1 MRTKTRTA
9 MNLLSLENRLTP
21 SASISLVN
29 GNLTVTGD
37 NTSNTIVVIQQA
49 GNPTNLEVY
58 VSAGQWPSTNIA
70 GLYAKSV
77 PSDPSYRG
85 TYNATGTVYLNGGN
99 SNDQVAVFIPG
110 GATLSS
116 NLRVSLGNSYDD
128 FNLTSISDTQQATLA
143 GNVNVNGGL
152 GADNYNFNLIN
163 IQGNVDLIGGG
174 TGTRPDEG
182 NRPGDYARMFDAT
195 VQGYAIV
202 RDSALSLDD
211 FFSPV
216 LPGNAGTTIQGN
228 LIVQNTAGGAV
239 GSFNV
244 GYDQDNGT
252 VTPVAGYALIAS
264 IGPRSVVNGDFT
276 YTGSGSA
283 DGVFIAGAVNGN
295 TTVVAGAG
303 TNTFSMQV
311 LSAGG
316 ATLNGTADGNVT
328 FVGSSGADFVDLGD
342 AVISAAGSVNL
353 TMGDGANTYDMTGGF
368 FVSGSFTVNAGTG
381 NDNVTFGAG
390 SNIAGNLNVN
400 LGTGNNGINLAGAV
414 FGSQV
419 NLTTGGGN
427 DVISVAPTAGGSSAK
442 LSVYAG
448 AGNDLVNIGSSA
460 FLSAYLDGQTG
471 TDTIAFTSG
480 FVVPINWSLL
490 NFEAGGIYVPR
501 PAFVAAPKIVD
512 GGL

>member
-1 MRTKTRTA
+1 
-9 MNLLSLENRLTP
+9 
-21 SASISLVN
+21 
-29 GNLTVTGD
+29 
-37 NTSNTIVVIQQA
+37 
-49 GNPTNLEVY
+49 

-143 GNVNVNGGL
+143 GNVFVNGGL

-163 IQGNVDLIGGG
+163 IQGNAEVTGGG

-228 LIVQNTAGGAV
+228 LIVQNTAGGAI

-264 IGPRSVVNGDFT
+264 IGPRSVVNGDFI
-276 YTGSGSA
+276 YTGSGSP
-283 DGVFIAGAVNGN
+283 DGVFVTGLVNGN

-303 TNTFSMQV
+303 ANTFAMQV

-316 ATLNGTADGNVT
+316 ATLDGSTNGNVT
-328 FVGSSGADFVDLGD
+328 YVGTSGADNVDLGA
-342 AVISAAGSVNL
+342 AVIGAAGSVSLN
-353 TMGDGANTYDMTGGF
+353 MGDGANTYDLTGAF
-368 FVSGSFTVNAGTG
+368 TVAGSFTMYAGTG
-381 NDNVTFGAG
+381 ADNVSFGAG
-390 SNIAGNLNVN
+390 SNISGNLNVN
-400 LGTGNNGINLAGAV
+400 LGTGNNSLSLAGAV
-414 FGSQV
+414 FGSQI

-427 DVISVAPTAGGSSAK
+427 DVVSVAPTANGGSSK

-471 TDTIAFTSG
+471 TDTIAFTAG

-490 NFEAGGIYVPR
+490 NFEAGGIYAPR
-501 PAFVAAPKIVD
+501 PAFVASPKMVD
-512 GGL
+512 ARL